1 MNEHHKIEEKIEQS
15 EISNECIILFERELS
30 ASELEMM
37 KVKSGS
43 RIFEQP
49 MNSPPFLLRILEE
62 CYGWEIPDDAT
73 FYRAFDYHSVL
84 FLLLCDPAPLLIY
97 RNEKETENFFTKT
110 IEFQDA
116 CNELLFSLNEPFDQ
130 IKDQYKQLNSLRK
143 KPAEAELD
151 ALLDD
156 MRSAIL
162 SDFET
167 SASDCI
173 DYISSITVHM
183 DKNFCDS

>member
-1 MNEHHKIEEKIEQS
+1 MNEHHKVEEKIEQS
-15 EISNECIILFERELS
+15 KTSNECVILFERELS
-30 ASELEMM
+30 ALELEMM

-43 RIFEQP
+43 RVFEQSIF
-49 MNSPPFLLRILEE
+49 SPPFLLRILEE

-73 FYRAFDYHSVL
+73 FYRAFDYHSIL

-116 CNELLFSLNEPFDQ
+116 CNALLFSLDEPFDR

-143 KPAEAELD
+143 KAVEAELD
-151 ALLDD
+151 TLLDK
-156 MRSAIL
+156 MKSAIMN
-162 SDFET
+162 DFET

-183 DKNFCDS
+183 DKNFRDS